1 MEHFIDYAQQN
12 NNNGGR
18 LKCPYN
24 GRQVVN
30 RATSSALPIPKLYY
44 LKLMNFTSSGLKEA
58 LTKIANEFGEERM
71 ILETLTSKSTS
82 QYKAI
87 SEEQLLLSYTKL
99 EEAKDYLKQYPND
112 ALIIDNVAWQEDG
125 IAFWKAH
132 IENAEIQQLL
142 DNALAEKI
150 VD

>member
-1 MEHFIDYAQQN
+1 
-12 NNNGGR
+12 
-18 LKCPYN
+18 
-24 GRQVVN
+24 
-30 RATSSALPIPKLYY
+30 
-44 LKLMNFTSSGLKEA
+44 MNFTSSGLKEA